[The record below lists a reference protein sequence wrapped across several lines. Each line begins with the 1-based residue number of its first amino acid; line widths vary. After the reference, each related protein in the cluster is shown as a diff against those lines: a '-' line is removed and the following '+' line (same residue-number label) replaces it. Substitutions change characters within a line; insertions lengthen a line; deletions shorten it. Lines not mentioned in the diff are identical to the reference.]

1 MGMHKSVFKQAVSI
15 LLVVM
20 MLFGGA
26 ASAFADGK
34 GHSKGNDDDD
44 DGDHKNNHG
53 KDKVKIEVKFDFNDL
68 EKSEWARKYIARLA
82 ADQIFDGYE
91 DGTFRPTQSVK
102 RIEAIIAAVR
112 LMGLRADAESAA
124 RLATDL
130 NFEDADQIAKK
141 YPNAVGYVAVAVEND
156 LFLETEEKV
165 NPEKAAD
172 RLWATMLLV
181 KAMKWEDLAKTKMN
195 VKLPFMDADKI
206 PAGAVGYVAVAIEKG
221 LIKGYEDLTF
231 RPNKPVTRAEL
242 AVLLGQMDDQQ
253 PDSADSSLIRGTV
266 TSAVYGNVL
275 TLSQNS
281 VITTHAINPNAFIYR
296 MGVKVTAADIKI
308 GDVVIAKQYN
318 NEVIFI
324 DVKTAVAD
332 PTVPPVAFTFEGQYQ
347 YVTWNTDNKIATIV
361 ITQTVDSV
369 TTVKSFNVASNVT
382 ITPNASLLVLNS
394 NVVLKGNDLVVSS
407 IEIK

>member
-1 MGMHKSVFKQAVSI
+1 MGVHKLLLKQALAI

-26 ASAFADGK
+26 ASAFA
-34 GHSKGNDDDD
+34 NDDDD
-44 DGDHKNNHG
+44 DDDDDRKKHHG
-53 KDKVKIEVKFDFNDL
+53 KDKSKVEVKFDFDDL
-68 EKSEWARKYIARLA
+68 MQSEWARKYIARLA

-91 DGTFRPTQSVK
+91 DGTFRPNQSVK

-112 LMGLRADAESAA
+112 LMGFRAEAETAA
-124 RLATDL
+124 RLATEL
-130 NFEDADQIAKK
+130 NFDDADQIEKK
-141 YPNAVGYVAVAVEND
+141 FPNAVGYVAVAVEND
-156 LFLETEEKV
+156 LFLETENKV
-165 NPEKAAD
+165 NAEKAAD

-181 KAMKWEDLAKTKMN
+181 KAMKWEDLAKSKMN
-195 VKLPFMDADKI
+195 VKLSFKDADKI
-206 PAGAVGYVAVAIEKG
+206 PAGAVGYVAVAVEKG
-221 LIKGYEDLTF
+221 LVNGYEDLTF

-253 PDSADSSLIRGTV
+253 PDSEDSNLIRGTV
-266 TSAVYGNVL
+266 TTAVYGNVL
-275 TLSQNS
+275 TLTNDNK
-281 VITTHAINPNAFIYR
+281 ITVHAINPDAFIYR
-296 MGVKVTAADIKI
+296 KGVKVTAADIKI
-308 GDVVIAKQYN
+308 GDVVVAKIYN

-361 ITQTVDSV
+361 IAQTVNSV
-369 TTVKSFNVASNVT
+369 TTVKSFNVASNVA

-394 NVVLKGNDLVVSS
+394 TVVLKGNDLVVTS

>member
-1 MGMHKSVFKQAVSI
+1 MGMRKLLLKQILSV
-15 LLVVM
+15 LLVVI

-26 ASAFADGK
+26 ASAFANGN
-34 GHSKGNDDDD
+34 GHSKGHDDDD
-44 DGDHKNNHG
+44 HDKFSG
-53 KDKVKIEVKFDFNDL
+53 KSKAKIEVKFDFNDL
-68 EKSEWARKYIARLA
+68 KKSEWARKYIARLA
-82 ADQIFDGYE
+82 ADRIFDGYD
-91 DGTFRPTQSVK
+91 DGTFRPSQSVK

-130 NFEDADQIAKK
+130 NFEDGDLIARK

-156 LFLETEEKV
+156 LFLESEDKV

-181 KAMKWEDLAKTKMN
+181 KAMKWENLAKAKMN
-195 VKLPFMDADKI
+195 VKLPFKDADKI
-206 PAGAVGYVAVAIEKG
+206 PAGAVGYVAVAVEKG
-221 LIKGYEDLTF
+221 LVNGYEDLTF
-231 RPNKPVTRAEL
+231 RPNTPVTRAEL

-253 PDSADSSLIRGTV
+253 PDTGDSSLIRGTV
-266 TSAVYGNVL
+266 TAAVYGNVL
-275 TLSQNS
+275 TLSHDS
-281 VITTHAINPNAFIYR
+281 VITTHAINANAFIYR
-296 MGVKVTAADIKI
+296 NGVKVTAADIRI

-318 NEVIFI
+318 NEIIFI

-347 YVTWNTDNKIATIV
+347 YVTWNSDNKIATIV
-361 ITQTVDSV
+361 IAQTVNSV
-369 TTVKSFNVASNVT
+369 TTVKSFNVASNVV
-382 ITPNASLLVLNS
+382 ITPNASLLVLNKT
-394 NVVLKGNDLVVSS
+394 VVLKGNDLVVTS